1 MDIRKECER
10 IYEDVVT
17 LRRKLHQHPET
28 GMDLKETCD
37 IVCDELDRLGVA
49 YRRLDDSGIVAQIM
63 GEKGDS
69 SHTVMIRADMDALH
83 VTEETGLPF
92 ASLNEGKMHACGH
105 DMHTAMLLGTA
116 RILQENRKEF
126 KGSVRFLFQAG
137 EEVSDGASFLIEN
150 GALEGVEAGLG
161 FHMDPFAET
170 GSVNAKPGPDW
181 AAVDRFVI
189 TVRGKGGHGAL
200 PHENCDAIVATC
212 SIVTNLQT
220 MVSRETDPMQSLV
233 VTVGSFHAGTSYN
246 IIVETARIEGTCRCF
261 DQEVY
266 EKIPEMLERIC
277 SSTAAALKCSAEV
290 ELERLI
296 KPLVNDEKMFERL
309 KNSAVKVLDN
319 ETDFKMAKP
328 AMLGEDFA
336 EYASRIP
343 CVFAHLG
350 ASGEYPLHSSH
361 LIFDEKAMLTGM
373 ACEVRFALDYLEE
386 A

>member
-1 MDIRKECER
+1 MQ
-10 IYEDVVT
+10 IYEYGSPGASVV
-17 LRRKLHQHPET
+17 LIEPIHVPE
-28 GMDLKETCD
+28 GMEQ
-37 IVCDELDRLGVA
+37 E
-49 YRRLDDSGIVAQIM
+49 
-63 GEKGDS
+63 
-69 SHTVMIRADMDALH
+69 
-83 VTEETGLPF
+83 
-92 ASLNEGKMHACGH
+92 ASLIRELAGRNFHLLAVKADWFRDLSPWQAPAINGKLSFG
-105 DMHTAMLLGTA
+105 
-116 RILQENRKEF
+116 
-126 KGSVRFLFQAG
+126 
-137 EEVSDGASFLIEN
+137 DGA
-150 GALEGVEAGLG
+150 
-161 FHMDPFAET
+161 
-170 GSVNAKPGPDW
+170 
-181 AAVDRFVI
+181 
-189 TVRGKGGHGAL
+189 
-200 PHENCDAIVATC
+200 
-212 SIVTNLQT
+212 
-220 MVSRETDPMQSLV
+220 
-233 VTVGSFHAGTSYN
+233 
-246 IIVETARIEGTCRCF
+246 
-261 DQEVY
+261 
-266 EKIPEMLERIC
+266 PEMLERIC